1 MEEYTQR
8 LTESSWDNKE
18 WICSICGRQ
27 NKEEFKYCPE
37 CGEKKPDHEETQT
50 EITIKK
56 LKRKGFENCEQL
68 FRLLIHV
75 EDEEGNLLGSYNMTL
90 HGYATKQE
98 LLNLLEDYLGYKEN
112 HRAPKKYHLE
122 IQDWPYHSLD
132 SAYETKEDF
141 HVCELYSAE
150 WNAVRKEYGEKRTDH
165 EETWEEIRIKQKDYA
180 NCEQKYKVL
189 VHLEDEEGNPL
200 GNYNVMLCEY
210 DTEKELI
217 DLLEDY
223 WGYKKNIYKEY
234 YLKVIDWPHNPGPSE
249 WWPGSSLHVC
259 EMEERE
265 FRVIRKKYKED
276 YGCPNSRDIEEK
288 KEVETKVEIVYF

>member
-1 MEEYTQR
+1 M
-8 LTESSWDNKE
+8 
-18 WICSICGRQ
+18 RQ
-27 NKEEFKYCPE
+27 
-37 CGEKKPDHEETQT
+37 KK
-50 EITIKK
+50 ISMYV
-56 LKRKGFENCEQL
+56 R
-68 FRLLIHV
+68 
-75 EDEEGNLLGSYNMTL
+75 
-90 HGYATKQE
+90 
-98 LLNLLEDYLGYKEN
+98 
-112 HRAPKKYHLE
+112 
-122 IQDWPYHSLD
+122 
-132 SAYETKEDF
+132 
-141 HVCELYSAE
+141 LYSAE

-276 YGCPNSRDIEEK
+276 DGPMPCLYGCPNSRDIEEK